1 MMKKS
6 LLLATNN
13 PNKVVEVKRMLGE
26 RIEVVTPSSYPDI
39 SEPVEDGSTFLE
51 NAKLKA
57 EHYALRTGMP
67 ALADDSGLVIDSLG
81 GAPGIY
87 SARYAETPQARIDRV
102 LKEMSTITNPALR
115 SARFVCAMALV
126 IPGKTD
132 FQATSCIAV
141 VGTVEGQ
148 IIDTM
153 RGSGG
158 FGYDPIFYL
167 PSFNKTM
174 AELSME
180 EKNAISHR
188 GKALATMQLL
198 MYSAI

>member
-1 MMKKS
+1 
-6 LLLATNN
+6 
-13 PNKVVEVKRMLGE
+13 MLGE